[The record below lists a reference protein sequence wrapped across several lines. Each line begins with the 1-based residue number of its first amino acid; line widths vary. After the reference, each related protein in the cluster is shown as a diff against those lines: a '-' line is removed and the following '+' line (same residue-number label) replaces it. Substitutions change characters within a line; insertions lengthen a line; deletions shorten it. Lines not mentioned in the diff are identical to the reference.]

1 VKKQAA
7 EILIVD
13 MDSQPFIWCVKEGI
27 YFYPYQFRV
36 STAMDLR
43 HMKDPGFTVRN
54 THAQ

>member
-1 VKKQAA
+1 MKKQAA